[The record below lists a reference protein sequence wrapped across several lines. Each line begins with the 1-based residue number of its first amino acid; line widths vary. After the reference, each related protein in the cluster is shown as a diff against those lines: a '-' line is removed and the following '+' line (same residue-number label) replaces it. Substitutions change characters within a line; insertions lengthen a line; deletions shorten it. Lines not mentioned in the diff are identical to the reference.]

1 MSDLAAWLVSLAGCL
16 VLAWVLRD
24 IFRTLARPGTQGFVS
39 RAVLRPIWKISRHR
53 RRASLAGPV
62 AMLGVIA
69 VWGLF
74 AALGWALIYWPQIPS
89 GFTFISEPP
98 RGLLQTW
105 LESAYISLVN
115 ISTLGLGDVVPSNGW
130 LRIVSPLE
138 ALFGLALLTVALSW
152 VMQVYP
158 ALTRRRTLAVRLNLL
173 RRARARETIAE
184 LDAAATVQLLES
196 LTKSVIDVRVDL
208 EEYAEIYFFRED
220 DADASLPAN
229 LGYAVELLEAAGSSN
244 SPAVLLAVRVLAA
257 ALDDLAESVD
267 AKFLDLSGS
276 RDEVFSAY
284 AADHGHS
291 HRQA

>member
-1 MSDLAAWLVSLAGCL
+1 
-16 VLAWVLRD
+16 
-24 IFRTLARPGTQGFVS
+24 
-39 RAVLRPIWKISRHR
+39 
-53 RRASLAGPV
+53 
-62 AMLGVIA
+62 MLGVIA
-69 VWGLF
+69 VWGLL
-74 AALGWALIYWPQIPS
+74 AALGWSLIYWPFIPS
-89 GFTFISEPP
+89 GFTFTSPP
-98 RGLLQTW
+98 PQGLAHTL

-115 ISTLGLGDVVPSNGW
+115 ISTLGLGDVVPRSGW
-130 LRIVSPLE
+130 LRIVAPVE

-173 RRARARETIAE
+173 RRAGARETISE

-196 LTKSVIDVRVDL
+196 LTASVIDVRVDF
-208 EEYAEIYFFRED
+208 EEYSEIYFFKED
-220 DADASLPAN
+220 DVDASLPAN
-229 LGYAVELLEAAGSSN
+229 LAYAVELLEEAGTSS

-267 AKFLDLSGS
+267 AKFLYVSGS

-291 HRQA
+291 HLHS